1 MTAYGRDML
10 RTLLVATLAVTTLVG
25 CSPDPDG
32 DAGPT
37 PSAGPDSPA
46 ASASSSRRPTD
57 RPEPP
62 APPSSSGST
71 PRATRPPEPVR
82 FDRDRALGDVRVLAG
97 RIGPR
102 LATGP
107 AFREAAA
114 YVERRL
120 TRAGYDVSRQR
131 FGVPAGDS
139 WGVPVAAGTSLNVV
153 ATPPGFDPGS
163 PHRLVG
169 AHLDTV
175 AVAPGAE
182 DNASGVAVLL
192 ELARLASSGD
202 TRLPAVLVAFGGEE
216 PRGPG
221 DDLHH
226 FGSRAYVRGMSAA
239 ERRGL
244 RGMVSLDR
252 VGVGGRVPVCTGPLS
267 GPRVRDALLGV
278 ARRLDIP
285 TVSCGVNTSSDHWSF
300 EKAGHEVARLG
311 STPYAGYHS
320 AGDVPS
326 VVGGDQLG
334 RVGRLTWGW
343 LRSG

>member
-1 MTAYGRDML
+1 M
-10 RTLLVATLAVTTLVG
+10 
-25 CSPDPDG
+25 
-32 DAGPT
+32 
-37 PSAGPDSPA
+37 
-46 ASASSSRRPTD
+46 
-57 RPEPP
+57 
-62 APPSSSGST
+62 
-71 PRATRPPEPVR
+71 R
-82 FDRDRALGDVRVLAG
+82 FDRDRALGHVRVLAG

-102 LATGP
+102 LTTSP

-120 TRAGYDVSRQR
+120 ARAGYDVSRQR

-153 ATPPGFDPGS
+153 ATPPGFDPGA
-163 PHRLVG
+163 PHLLVG

-192 ELARLASSGD
+192 ELARLASSEG
-202 TRLPAVLVAFGGEE
+202 TRLPTALVAFGGEE

-221 DDLHH
+221 DALHH

-252 VGVGGRVPVCTGPLS
+252 VGVGGRVPVCTGAAQRAAGARRPARRGPAARHPDRLVRGEHVQRPLVVREG
-267 GPRVRDALLGV
+267 GPRGRAARQHAV
-278 ARRLDIP
+278 RRLP
-285 TVSCGVNTSSDHWSF
+285 LGRRRPARSSAATSS
-300 EKAGHEVARLG
+300 AG
-311 STPYAGYHS
+311 S
-320 AGDVPS
+320 AGS
-326 VVGGDQLG
+326 HLG
-334 RVGRLTWGW
+334 LAPIRLNCQNRSR
-343 LRSG
+343 LARARSGGTTRGAKSAPIT

>member
-1 MTAYGRDML
+1 MTRICATAYGRDML
-10 RTLLVATLAVTTLVG
+10 RSLVVTALAVTTLVG
-25 CSPDPDG
+25 CSPDPDAG
-32 DAGPT
+32 AGPE

-46 ASASSSRRPTD
+46 ASAPSSRQSTD
-57 RPEPP
+57 RPEPAAP
-62 APPSSSGST
+62 ATSSGPT
-71 PRATRPPEPVR
+71 PPAARPPEPVR
-82 FDRDRALGDVRVLAG
+82 FDRDRALRHVRLLAG

-120 TRAGYDVSRQR
+120 ALAGYDVSRQR

-139 WGVPVAAGTSLNVV
+139 WGVPVAAGTSLNLV

-163 PHRLVG
+163 PHRVVG

-192 ELARLASSGD
+192 ELARLASSVG

-221 DDLHH
+221 DDHAPVPRRQPRPRHH
-226 FGSRAYVRGMSAA
+226 
-239 ERRGL
+239 
-244 RGMVSLDR
+244 
-252 VGVGGRVPVCTGPLS
+252 P
-267 GPRVRDALLGV
+267 
-278 ARRLDIP
+278 
-285 TVSCGVNTSSDHWSF
+285 
-300 EKAGHEVARLG
+300 
-311 STPYAGYHS
+311 
-320 AGDVPS
+320 
-326 VVGGDQLG
+326 
-334 RVGRLTWGW
+334 
-343 LRSG
+343 

>member
-1 MTAYGRDML
+1 ML
-10 RTLLVATLAVTTLVG
+10 RTLVVTTLAVTMLVG
-25 CSPDPDG
+25 CSPGPDAG
-32 DAGPT
+32 AGPT
-37 PSAGPDSPA
+37 PSADPDSPA
-46 ASASSSRRPTD
+46 ASAPTSRPPTGGS
-57 RPEPP
+57 EPP
-62 APPSSSGST
+62 TSPPSSEPT
-71 PRATRPPEPVR
+71 PGATRPPEPEREPVR
-82 FDRDRALGDVRVLAG
+82 FDRDRALAHVRVLAG

-102 LATGP
+102 LTTGP

-120 TRAGYDVSRQR
+120 SRAGYDVSRQR

-139 WGVPVAAGTSLNVV
+139 WGVPVEAGTSLNVV

-163 PHRLVG
+163 PYRVVG

-182 DNASGVAVLL
+182 DDASGVAVLL
-192 ELARLASSGD
+192 ELARLASSGG
-202 TRLPAVLVAFGGEE
+202 TPLPAVLVAFGGEE

-221 DDLHH
+221 DALHH

-267 GPRVRDALLGV
+267 RPRVRDALLGV

-285 TVSCGVNTSSDHWSF
+285 TASCGVNTSSDQWSF

-326 VVGGDQLG
+326 VVGGAQLG

>member
-1 MTAYGRDML
+1 MFRSL
-10 RTLLVATLAVTTLVG
+10 VVATLAVTTLAA
-25 CSPDPDG
+25 CSPDPDS
-32 DAGPT
+32 DAGPAA
-37 PSAGPDSPA
+37 SAGSDSPA
-46 ASASSSRRPTD
+46 ASTPTTRGPTD
-57 RPEPP
+57 RPQP
-62 APPSSSGST
+62 AAPATSSGPT
-71 PRATRPPEPVR
+71 PRAARPPRSEPVR
-82 FDRDRALGDVRVLAG
+82 FDRGRALRHVRVLAG

-120 TRAGYDVSRQR
+120 ARAGYDVSRQR

-139 WGVPVAAGTSLNVV
+139 WGVPVAAGTSFNVV

-163 PHRLVG
+163 AYRVVG

-192 ELARLASSGD
+192 ELGRLASSGS

-226 FGSRAYVRGMSAA
+226 FGSRAYVRGMSAV
-239 ERRGL
+239 ERRGV

-252 VGVGGRVPVCTGPLS
+252 VGVGARVPVCTGPLS
-267 GPRVRDALLGV
+267 GPRLRDALLGV

-300 EKAGHEVARLG
+300 EKEGHEVARLG

-326 VVGGDQLG
+326 VVRGGQLG